1 MPLRMAAEGFA
12 NFAIMSPFCFYRL
25 GTRNE
30 QYGLVS
36 GLHTATFDVYGHCL
50 QAGMGVMT

>member
-1 MPLRMAAEGFA
+1 MAAEGFA
-12 NFAIMSPFCFYRL
+12 NFAIMSPSCFYRL

-30 QYGLVS
+30 QRRLVS
-36 GLHTATFDVYGHCL
+36 GLHTANFDVYGHCL